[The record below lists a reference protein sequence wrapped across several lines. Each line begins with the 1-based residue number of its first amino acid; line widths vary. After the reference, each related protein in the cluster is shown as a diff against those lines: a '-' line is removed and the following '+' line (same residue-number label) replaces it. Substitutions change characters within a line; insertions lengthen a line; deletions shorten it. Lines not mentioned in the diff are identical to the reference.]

1 MTQLT
6 LLARYAG
13 DIYWMARYME
23 RADNLARL
31 LEVNDVFA
39 RDRRGHH
46 NWHAIIDLNADR
58 ERFIKA
64 HGEPTPNSVA
74 YFYMLDRENPTS
86 ILSAVRAARE
96 NARTLR
102 PLISTEMWMHLNI
115 FYNELQGIHASP
127 SYVPNIAR
135 FCEKVRTACQAHS
148 GITEGT
154 FYRDQGWYFYQ
165 LGRYLERADQT
176 TRLVDVKYHTLLPSP
191 QDVGSGID
199 LSQWNALLRSAAGYH
214 AYRRVHPRGIEPS
227 KVAEFLV
234 LNSRFPRSV
243 RYCVGEISTLLSQ
256 LMFTFQLTRGEP
268 VAKAVDAVHKRLEDT
283 DIEGI
288 ITHGMHEYLDAVQL
302 DLMAVAQTL
311 GYAYFGVTE
320 EEGDKAGGASSND
333 NQEAIQA

>member
-6 LLARYAG
+6 LLARYAEG
-13 DIYWMARYME
+13 IYWMARYME

-31 LEVNDVFA
+31 LEVNEVFA

-46 NWHAIIDLNADR
+46 NWHAIIDLNADQD
-58 ERFIKA
+58 RFKKA
-64 HGEPTPNSVA
+64 HGEPTPNRVA
-74 YFYMLDRENPTS
+74 FFYMLDRENPTS
-86 ILSAVRAARE
+86 IISAVRAARE

-115 FYNELQGIHASP
+115 FYNELQAINATPDS
-127 SYVPNIAR
+127 VPNISR

-165 LGRYLERADQT
+165 LGRYLERADQI
-176 TRLVDVKYHTLLPSP
+176 TRLVDVKYHTLLPSAR
-191 QDVGSGID
+191 DVGSVID

-214 AYRRVHPRGIEPS
+214 AYRRVHPRGINPS
-227 KVAEFLV
+227 RVAEFLV
-234 LNSRFPRSV
+234 LNNRFPRSV

-268 VAKAVDAVHKRLEDT
+268 VAQAVDAVHHRLEDMNI
-283 DIEGI
+283 DGI

-302 DLMAVAQTL
+302 DLMVVNKTL
-311 GYAYFGVTE
+311 AHAYFGE
-320 EEGDKAGGASSND
+320 DD
-333 NQEAIQA
+333 QEAIGQSVLDQSQGANPE